1 MTATII
7 TKDVLINPCHNI
19 LLSFPALTNSQRFLI
34 SKWHIS
40 VNERMNVALSYF
52 WKSKL
57 SDINFHPV
65 ACLCFQTFPIYIVFV
80 VLLPAL
86 CLPAC
91 QSVIL
96 LSSLWNCSSFTTYGV
111 PSTEYVRMGDD
122 SRLSLWLKC
131 YRQRH
136 SMKRNTSPEGEGP
149 LISHQFTVAF
159 CRLQPIRKY

>member
-19 LLSFPALTNSQRFLI
+19 LLSFPALTNLQRFLI

-91 QSVIL
+91 LPVSRSSVIIVKL
-96 LSSLWNCSSFTTYGV
+96 FLIHHV
-111 PSTEYVRMGDD
+111 RSTEYG
-122 SRLSLWLKC
+122 
-131 YRQRH
+131 
-136 SMKRNTSPEGEGP
+136 
-149 LISHQFTVAF
+149 
-159 CRLQPIRKY
+159 IRTDG